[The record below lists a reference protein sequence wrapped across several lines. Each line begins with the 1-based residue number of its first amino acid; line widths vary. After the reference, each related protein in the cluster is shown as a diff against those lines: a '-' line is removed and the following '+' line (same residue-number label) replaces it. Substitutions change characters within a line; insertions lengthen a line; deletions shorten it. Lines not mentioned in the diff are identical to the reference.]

1 MMKIAEE
8 RISTVTLIS
17 IETERY
23 ILINVN
29 GTDSFFIIFFLI
41 ILTSWYV
48 TVRLLSL
55 FLIYQVVGKQPRE
68 D

>member
-29 GTDSFFIIFFLI
+29 GIDSFFIIFFLI
-41 ILTSWYV
+41 VLTSWYV

>member
-8 RISTVTLIS
+8 RISTATLIS

-41 ILTSWYV
+41 VLTSWYV

>member
-29 GTDSFFIIFFLI
+29 GIDSVFIIFFLI
-41 ILTSWYV
+41 VLTSWYV

>member
-41 ILTSWYV
+41 VLTSWYV

>member
-23 ILINVN
+23 ILINLN
-29 GTDSFFIIFFLI
+29 GIDSFFIILFLI
-41 ILTSWYV
+41 VLTSWYV